1 MSDFDTIE
9 SHADID
15 ESAFV
20 KVVEA
25 GQIGYRLAEEIRQ
38 LREELL
44 VVKQEKRLMI
54 VAKENA
60 EEELAKSKAIIAE
73 LKSSLSEAIRS
84 NKKQTNDYVKMNS
97 VRNNLA
103 DQAKLWKNALSAEKR
118 KCSLLGEELERSL
131 LDEAALR
138 SYCRRLEADTE
149 VLKESLH
156 KSEENLHLESV
167 ELHKCQKYID
177 LSLRS
182 HLVIGKKLE
191 AIAFVCDKDAD
202 FSSSVLDVSPDYIDT
217 LFQDLKSGI
226 TNTEPLGHINS
237 ISSGRR
243 VSFDYGLLEHKRT
256 SSEHQINQYLSSIR
270 HHVGKLRKV
279 QNKHRKY
286 LRSLLDVVKTY
297 EDLSLDSAVAVFGS
311 RTSINSEDVGLSTL
325 NNVTTGDYVKR
336 TSNPPDI
343 TRNSEDCNES
353 YHPTSIDH
361 NCASN
366 HSNAVGQSV
375 TSRTISLLE
384 ELEESLEK

>member
-1 MSDFDTIE
+1 ML
-9 SHADID
+9 HM
-15 ESAFV
+15 
-20 KVVEA
+20 K
-25 GQIGYRLAEEIRQ
+25 
-38 LREELL
+38 
-44 VVKQEKRLMI
+44 
-54 VAKENA
+54 
-60 EEELAKSKAIIAE
+60 
-73 LKSSLSEAIRS
+73 
-84 NKKQTNDYVKMNS
+84 NS